1 MDFSLGE
8 ELEAV
13 RDLARE
19 IFTDRA
25 SPDRLRAVETG
36 VNRVDDRL
44 WGVLADAGL
53 LGVALPDEVGGA
65 GLGVAGLCVLL
76 EEQGRRVAPVPV
88 WPALVGALAV
98 AAHGDPHLRARLL
111 PPLVAGTDRLTVALE
126 EFGPADPG
134 EPEATATPTTATGNG
149 VHHSTDA
156 ASGSPGW
163 RLTGTKAVVPSPS
176 GAGHVLVSARTASG
190 TGLFLVASDAT
201 GATWEYAET
210 TSHDLSGHLTLD
222 GVPAEAIGTPGTG
235 VVEWTVRHA
244 RAALAALQ
252 LGVAEGALAHAADH
266 LRERQQ
272 FGRPLATFQAVQH
285 QLADC
290 YIDIDAMRVTLWHA
304 VDALAGGTSEA
315 AGETAVLVAKWWA
328 SEAGL
333 NTVHRVQH
341 LHGGIGVDT
350 DYPVHRHFLW
360 GKQLSS
366 TLGGARADLARLG
379 GFLTGGTVAS

>member
-25 SPDRLRAVETG
+25 SPDRLRAVESSAT
-36 VNRVDDRL
+36 RVDDRL
-44 WGVLADAGL
+44 WGDLAGAGL
-53 LGVALPDEVGGA
+53 LGAVLPEEAGGA
-65 GLGVAGLCVLL
+65 GLGAGGLCVLL
-76 EEQGRRVAPVPV
+76 EEQGRRVAPVPL

-98 AAHGDPHLRARLL
+98 ATHGDPSLRAQLL
-111 PPLVAGTDRLTVALE
+111 PPVVAGTARLTVALE

-134 EPEATATPTTATGNG
+134 APEVTATPTSSVGEG
-149 VHHSTDA
+149 VHSA
-156 ASGSPGW
+156 EGAPGW
-163 RLTGTKAVVPSPS
+163 CLTGTKAVVPAAS

-190 TGLFLVASDAT
+190 TGLFLVAGDAAGT
-201 GATWEYAET
+201 TWEYAET

-222 GVPAEAIGTPGTG
+222 GAPAEAVGAPGTG
-235 VVEWTVRHA
+235 VVDWTVRHA
-244 RAALAALQ
+244 RAALAAIQ
-252 LGVAEGALAHAADH
+252 LGVSQGALGHAADH

-290 YIDIDAMRVTLWHA
+290 YIEIDAMRVTLWYA
-304 VDALAGGTSEA
+304 VDALGGGTSEA
-315 AGETAVLVAKWWA
+315 VCESAVLVAKWWA
-328 SEAGL
+328 AEAGL
-333 NTVHRVQH
+333 NTVHRIQH

-366 TLGGARADLARLG
+366 TLGGARADLTRLG
-379 GFLTGGTVAS
+379 DTLAEAVGGTAAS